1 MMKLLPVPDKCARIA
16 DLLAM
21 EPRATPKRAPAV
33 PARYPLPAPMTLA
46 QWKCKYSVGG

>member
-1 MMKLLPVPDKCARIA
+1 MMKLLPVPFRLARIA

-33 PARYPLPAPMTLA
+33 PTRYQLPAPMTLA
-46 QWKCKYSVGG
+46 QWKTRYDR